1 MELVMG
7 AMGSLLPKLGE
18 LLKEEYGL
26 QKGVRKKI
34 QSLSQELEAVHAVL
48 RRIGD
53 VPPEQLDDLVK
64 LWVRDVRESSY
75 DMEDIV
81 DTFLVCVDDGAE
93 PADPHRLRRLRKKV
107 GGLFKKSKARR
118 KISCLIQEIY
128 ERSLT
133 RWQQGMVGSPS
144 IALSPSLQL
153 RRPSILEF

>member
-53 VPPEQLDDLVK
+53 VPPEQLDNLVR
-64 LWVRDVRESSY
+64 LWVRDVREASY

-81 DTFLVCVDDGAE
+81 DNFLVRVNE
-93 PADPHRLRRLRKKV
+93 PTDTHMLRRLR
-107 GGLFKKSKARR
+107 
-118 KISCLIQEIY
+118 
-128 ERSLT
+128 
-133 RWQQGMVGSPS
+133 
-144 IALSPSLQL
+144 
-153 RRPSILEF
+153 

>member
-1 MELVMG
+1 MELVSG

-34 QSLSQELEAVHAVL
+34 QSLSRELEAAHAVL
-48 RRIGD
+48 RKIGD
-53 VPPEQLDDLVK
+53 VPPEELDELVR
-64 LWVRDVRESSY
+64 LWARDVREASY

-81 DTFLVCVDDGAE
+81 DTFLVRVDDGAE

-107 GGLFKKSKARR
+107 GGLRAR
-118 KISCLIQEIY
+118 LA
-128 ERSLT
+128 ERSLASSRT
-133 RWQQGMVGSPS
+133 SPRSSRRWQQGVAGTPS
-144 IALSPSLQL
+144 TASSPSLQL